1 MNQQLE
7 KCLEDLF
14 IISASISSIDDEQTV
29 LDGPFNEEDD
39 HQTVEI
45 LKDKASAQDL
55 KNIEKADLSDACS
68 QKDFSEDTLK
78 DSLSSVL
85 SLNECANIE
94 HIVNEL
100 SSELSTDFPLVT
112 EDRKNDSQDRIV
124 SHHEEK
130 FIKATNSM
138 VSEASSSPSDC
149 EEPNENILFDAI
161 DDKIRALKVLKEID
175 SYKSSEVVVK
185 ENTFLESH
193 HKIVMEKTCSG
204 KIDTEDS
211 AHKDCDGDIDKKKKQ
226 FKIENGNPI
235 LVSHVEESILQTDK
249 PLLSL
254 LGVQHS
260 EEMTKSVSDHV
271 NTTLESGIVESET
284 GKKN

>member
-1 MNQQLE
+1 MALKRKPLDMARSRLKTKLNEIEEQKSSIENYLQQMTSKVKQSACSLLEESNSGRFFKAYRTVNQQLE

-14 IISASISSIDDEQTV
+14 IISASISSIDDEQTE

-112 EDRKNDSQDRIV
+112 EDRKNDSQDR
-124 SHHEEK
+124 
-130 FIKATNSM
+130 
-138 VSEASSSPSDC
+138 
-149 EEPNENILFDAI
+149 L
-161 DDKIRALKVLKEID
+161 
-175 SYKSSEVVVK
+175 
-185 ENTFLESH
+185 
-193 HKIVMEKTCSG
+193 
-204 KIDTEDS
+204 
-211 AHKDCDGDIDKKKKQ
+211 
-226 FKIENGNPI
+226 
-235 LVSHVEESILQTDK
+235 
-249 PLLSL
+249 
-254 LGVQHS
+254 
-260 EEMTKSVSDHV
+260 
-271 NTTLESGIVESET
+271 
-284 GKKN
+284 